1 MQATMPNEAGDSDLV
16 DDNDSGD
23 LASGLDGDDDGL
35 NVTSNLSDEDDVE
48 THEDEDA
55 EHSDIL
61 ALAEGSDN
69 DDLIDLDED
78 LPEGLIDYDGSG
90 AEGAPEEEEWAGFGG
105 GQKRKRED
113 ENRYHGRRKKLRSL
127 PTFASYEDYAKM
139 IEDGPE
145 DDV

>member
-1 MQATMPNEAGDSDLV
+1 MQATMPNEAGDSNLM

-48 THEDEDA
+48 THKDEDA

-61 ALAEGSDN
+61 AFAEGSDN

-78 LPEGLIDYDGSG
+78 LPEGLIDYDGSD
-90 AEGAPEEEEWAGFGG
+90 AEGALEEEEWAGFGG
-105 GQKRKRED
+105 QKRKRED
-113 ENRYHGRRKKLRSL
+113 EKRYQGRRKKLRSL